1 MRFIKDAT
9 LLLLTALC
17 LSQVVYGQTNRSTFK
32 GAQRIDITKLEIRDS
47 VLITQLKKFIKTQSE
62 EDSLFKKK
70 GYVQVFLTNIPHKPN
85 VVRSYHINKNY
96 ISFDDMDNDK
106 QFPLFYSL
114 LSNRVVLFMYYDLS
128 DIFKLRFTRKSKSKF
143 RKDLEPYLFK
153 SRTVMLPNEYNKM
166 TKARN
171 FRPDEVI
178 HAGGGIDV
186 YIMNDGS
193 IIVE

>member
-1 MRFIKDAT
+1 MKLIKDAT

-17 LSQVVYGQTNRSTFK
+17 FSQVLYGQINRSTFK
-32 GAQRIDITKLEIRDS
+32 GAQRIDITKLEIKDS
-47 VLITQLKKFIKTQSE
+47 VLITQLKKFIQTQSE
-62 EDSLFKKK
+62 ENSLFKKK
-70 GYVQVFLTNIPHKPN
+70 GYVQVFLTITHRKPN

-96 ISFDDMDNDK
+96 VSFDDMDNDQ

-128 DIFKLRFTRKSKSKF
+128 DIFNLKFTKKSKSKF
-143 RKDLEPYLFK
+143 QKDLEPYLFK
-153 SRTVMLPNEYNKM
+153 SQTVMLPNEYNKM
-166 TKARN
+166 TKAKN

-178 HAGGGIDV
+178 QHGGGIYV

-193 IIVE
+193 VVVE

>member
-1 MRFIKDAT
+1 MKLIKDAT

-17 LSQVVYGQTNRSTFK
+17 FSQVVYGQINRSTFK
-32 GAQRIDITKLEIRDS
+32 GAQRIDITKLEIKDS
-47 VLITQLKKFIKTQSE
+47 LLITQLKKFITQSE
-62 EDSLFKKK
+62 ENSLFKTK
-70 GYVQVFLTNIPHKPN
+70 GYVQVFLTNTSHKPN

-96 ISFDDMDNDK
+96 VSFDDMDNDK

-114 LSNRVVLFMYYDLS
+114 LSDRVVLFMYYDFG
-128 DIFKLRFTRKSKSKF
+128 DIFKLKFTKKSKSKF

-153 SRTVMLPNEYNKM
+153 YQTVILPNENNKM
-166 TKARN
+166 TKAKN

-178 HAGGGIDV
+178 QHGGGIDV

-193 IIVE
+193 VVVE

>member
-1 MRFIKDAT
+1 MNLIKDAT

-17 LSQVVYGQTNRSTFK
+17 LSQGVYGQTNRSTLK
-32 GAQRIDITKLEIRDS
+32 GAQRIDITKAEIKDS

-70 GYVQVFLTNIPHKPN
+70 GYVQVFLTKKPHKPN

-96 ISFDDMDNDK
+96 VSFDDMDNDK

-128 DIFKLRFTRKSKSKF
+128 DIFKLKFTKKSKSKF

-153 SRTVMLPNEYNKM
+153 NQTVMLHNEYNKM
-166 TKARN
+166 TKAKD

-178 HAGGGIDV
+178 QTGGGIDV
-186 YIMNDGS
+186 YIINDGS
-193 IIVE
+193 IVVE